1 MPTSLDDGRLQ
12 LRSGCSVWSA
22 SEPVSP
28 PTPMERGEVVHA
40 DIVIVGAGITG
51 GFLAE
56 RFTRE
61 GRSVVVVDRHAPS
74 TGSTQ
79 ASTAMLLWELDA
91 SLLELEERLGLE
103 KARRVA
109 NACRQQVASIATM
122 VKQFGIACDFAWR
135 PSLYLSGNK
144 LDAGQLREEKRIRDH
159 LGLEGR
165 YLGADAL
172 GARGIIGQGAL
183 LYPGS
188 AEADPVKLA
197 LGMMA
202 VAVMRGARVI
212 TPANALGYE
221 TTLEGVVVETDC
233 GVVRAGSLVLASG
246 YEMPDFVPVERH
258 RMASSWAIASTP
270 LDRLPWPDSALIWEA
285 AEPYLYMRMTAGGR
299 MIVGGEDE
307 TLESAEEREQLTD
320 QKVKRLLAKAAALCP
335 AIAGV
340 RPQFAWSGFFGE
352 TEDSLPLIGRVPGRP
367 NCFAAFG
374 YGGNG
379 ITFSALAA
387 DLLAAELSGAP
398 REDAPLFALDRDS

>member
-1 MPTSLDDGRLQ
+1 MPTSLDDGQLR

-22 SEPVSP
+22 SEPVSH
-28 PTPMERGEVVHA
+28 PTPIEPGETVHA

-51 GFLAE
+51 AFLAE

-61 GRSVVVVDRHAPS
+61 GRSVAVVDRHAPAA
-74 TGSTQ
+74 GSTQ

-91 SLLELEERLGLE
+91 SLLELEERFGVD
-103 KARRVA
+103 KAGRIA
-109 NACRQQVASIATM
+109 NACRQQVAGIAGM

-135 PSLYLSGNK
+135 PSLYLSGDK
-144 LDAGQLREEKRIRDH
+144 LDPEQLREEKRIRDH
-159 LGLEGR
+159 LGIEGR
-165 YLGADAL
+165 YLDADAL
-172 GARGIIGQGAL
+172 SARGIIRQGAL

-212 TPANALGYE
+212 TPATALGYE
-221 TTLEGVVVETDC
+221 TSLEGVVVETDC
-233 GVVRAGSLVLASG
+233 GIVRAGSLVLASG
-246 YEMPDFVPVERH
+246 YEMPDFVPVDLH
-258 RMASSWAIASTP
+258 RMASSWAIASAP
-270 LDRLPWPDSALIWEA
+270 LERPPWPDSALIWEA

-299 MIVGGEDE
+299 VIVGGEDE
-307 TLESAEEREQLTD
+307 TLSSAEERERLTG
-320 QKVKRLLAKAAALCP
+320 QKVERLLAKAAAVCP
-335 AIAGV
+335 AITGV
-340 RPQFAWSGFFGE
+340 SAQYAWSGFFGE
-352 TEDSLPLIGRVPGRP
+352 TDDSLPLIGRVPGRP

-387 DLLAAELSGAP
+387 DLLAAELTGAP
-398 REDAPLFALDRDS
+398 SADARLFALDRDS